1 MRFIAWTGLIIS
13 ALFTLFCSMALLS
26 GALTGESTIYILPFT
41 IFFGGITF
49 IIARAL
55 KKDSIRRSKNPEMSE
70 VAQLKARIRQLENP
84 EMSEVAQ
91 LKARIRQLEI
101 SDEEAENFDYSEIQ
115 NKNINYFVVYIK
127 NTIGVGVVLILV
139 SYIENDFNLDF
150 LTSVQFR
157 LPVLIIAGGGGLLG
171 TWIHWIQNRTDEEK
185 AESKRQTIAVL
196 KWTVLYPFMIG
207 IIWVVA
213 TSY

>member
-55 KKDSIRRSKNPEMSE
+55 KKDSIRRSK
-70 VAQLKARIRQLENP
+70 NP